1 MGTCATLTVGTTQS
15 AFGKLESSYVEDGNH
30 SRYGRGMSLD
40 IKSNVLGQ
48 IAEEIGSIQDREG
61 YIGLICDIL
70 AHYKS

>member
-1 MGTCATLTVGTTQS
+1 
-15 AFGKLESSYVEDGNH
+15 
-30 SRYGRGMSLD
+30 MSLD